1 MLSHT
6 AYKVIH
12 LLGIFLL
19 LSGLGG
25 VWAMAVSSVDTTRQ
39 TGRRLLM
46 ATHGVALLLILIAGF
61 GMLAR
66 LGITGAWPLWVWIKL
81 MIWILLAALPW
92 LLRRTEGAHSVLF
105 YLAPLLGAIAAY
117 SALFRIGG
125 VQ

>member
-1 MLSHT
+1 MSHI

-19 LSGLGG
+19 FAGLGG
-25 VWAMAVSSVDTTRQ
+25 AWAVVAACTEPTRAAA
-39 TGRRLLM
+39 RRLLM
-46 ATHGVALLLILIAGF
+46 ATHGTALVLILVAGF

-66 LGITGAWPLWVWIKL
+66 LGITGAWPLWVWIKVL
-81 MIWILLAALPW
+81 IWILLGALPW
-92 LLRRTEGAHSVLF
+92 VLKRIRRAPGLLF

-125 VQ
+125 LQ